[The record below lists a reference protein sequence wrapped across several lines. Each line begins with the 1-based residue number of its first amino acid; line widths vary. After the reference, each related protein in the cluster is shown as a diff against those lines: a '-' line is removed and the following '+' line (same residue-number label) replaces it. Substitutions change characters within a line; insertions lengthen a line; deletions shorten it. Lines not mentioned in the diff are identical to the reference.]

1 MINIKNNNVNN
12 GILGLQALGE
22 LTGNVKEDN
31 EAPGE
36 RGQKLGLAG
45 KAKFQSSIAAEKRP
59 KANKSKPEA
68 TPLPDVKLSLST
80 GKGGKLQVLTFEKCP
95 VHSDLM

>member
-1 MINIKNNNVNN
+1 V
-12 GILGLQALGE
+12 GLQALGE
-22 LTGNVKEDN
+22 LNDNVKEDD

-36 RGQKLGLAG
+36 RVQKLGLGHAG
-45 KAKFQSSIAAEKRP
+45 KAKFHSSSAAEKRP

-80 GKGGKLQVLTFEKCP
+80 GKGGKLKVLTFEKCP
-95 VHSDLM
+95 VCSDLM